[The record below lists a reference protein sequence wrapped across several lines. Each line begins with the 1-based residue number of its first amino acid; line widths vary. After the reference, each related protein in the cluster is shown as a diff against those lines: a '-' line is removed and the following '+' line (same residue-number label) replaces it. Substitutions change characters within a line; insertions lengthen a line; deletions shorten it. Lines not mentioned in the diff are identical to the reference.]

1 MILLLVINCGFLSPP
16 FFLSLP
22 ALDAWSKVSTIER
35 QPAMQ
40 RFFVVLLFSGV
51 VCAILQNFTVDDT
64 SPDITYT
71 NQTFQ
76 CNDNNPTNTTCIPT
90 GDYEQFNNSA
100 TLTTGSITFSFT
112 GASPKAPLQ
121 PSVLISSGTAVYASL
136 DLVGTCSVKVDG
148 NEIATPKRT
157 VSDILA
163 DREEGGLSIFKSDL
177 PNGSHTLVI
186 APTADGA
193 VIGLDHIIYTYVKLR
208 CRALCSCWKSNFEVL
223 MSPGPP
229 KKATWVRL

>member
-1 MILLLVINCGFLSPP
+1 
-16 FFLSLP
+16 
-22 ALDAWSKVSTIER
+22 
-35 QPAMQ
+35 MQ

-90 GDYEQFNNSA
+90 GDYELFNNSA

-112 GASPKAPLQ
+112 
-121 PSVLISSGTAVYASL
+121 GTAVYASL

-163 DREEGGLSIFKSDL
+163 DGEQGGLSIFKSDL

-193 VIGLDHIIYTYVKLR
+193 VIGLDHIIYTADV
-208 CRALCSCWKSNFEVL
+208 
-223 MSPGPP
+223 PGPA
-229 KKATWVRL
+229 KKSHVGAIVGGVIGGVVLTIGALFMALLAHRRKLILRRNQRKSAVLRTITSARPDHKAGAGYGTDLPT